1 MQGEEQ
7 GQGQGQAQDQGQ
19 VDTESGGSGSP
30 IIVIKKVSGG
40 GAHHGGAW
48 KVAFADFVTA
58 MMALFMVLWLLN
70 ANENEK
76 EAIAAYFHDPK
87 GFAEKWGSNQPGITL
102 SKDNLEG
109 LADKIQRAMME
120 LPELEKLKDNV
131 VATVTGDGLRI
142 ELLENDKG
150 MFFQS
155 GSPSPS
161 DSGRTALQTIGLE
174 LGKLPNEIIIE
185 GHTDSLQF
193 EGRENY
199 SNWELSVD
207 RANATRRILMEVGL
221 GQDRIV
227 QVRGFADVELRT
239 PDAPEDP
246 SNRRI
251 SLIIKYRDA
260 EPAPSSGKQGAAAES
275 AHRAPSGGSS
285 PVGETGGPGH

>member
-7 GQGQGQAQDQGQ
+7 ELGA
-19 VDTESGGSGSP
+19 ESGGSGPP

-40 GAHHGGAW
+40 GGHHGGAW

-70 ANENEK
+70 AGENEK

-87 GFAEKWGSNQPGITL
+87 GFADKWGGSQPGITI
-102 SKDNLEG
+102 SKDNLER
-109 LADKIQRAMME
+109 LADKIQHAMME
-120 LPELEKLKDNV
+120 LPELEQLRDNV

-142 ELLENDKG
+142 ELLENDEG

-161 DSGRTALQTIGLE
+161 DSGRTALQTIGRE
-174 LGKLPNEIIIE
+174 LDKLPNEIIIE

-207 RANATRRILMEVGL
+207 RANATRRILMEAGL
-221 GQDRIV
+221 SRDRIV
-227 QVRGFADVELRT
+227 QVRGFADVQLRT
-239 PDAPEDP
+239 PDTPEDP

-260 EPAPSSGKQGAAAES
+260 QPAPSSSAPGAA
-275 AHRAPSGGSS
+275 RRI
-285 PVGETGGPGH
+285 GPRGCLR

>member
-7 GQGQGQAQDQGQ
+7 GLGA
-19 VDTESGGSGSP
+19 ESGGSGAP

-40 GAHHGGAW
+40 GGHHGGAW

-70 ANENEK
+70 AGENEK
-76 EAIAAYFHDPK
+76 EAIAAYFHDPR
-87 GFAEKWGSNQPGITL
+87 GFADKYGGGQPGITV
-102 SKDNLEG
+102 SEDNLEG
-109 LADKIQRAMME
+109 LADKIQHAMME
-120 LPELEKLKDNV
+120 LPELEKLRDNV

-142 ELLENDKG
+142 ELLENDEG

-155 GSPSPS
+155 GSPLPS
-161 DSGRTALQTIGLE
+161 DSGRTALQTIGRE
-174 LGKLPNEIIIE
+174 LDKLPNEIIIE

-193 EGRENY
+193 EGRKNY

-207 RANATRRILMEVGL
+207 RANAARRILMGTGL

-227 QVRGFADVELRT
+227 EVRGFADVQLRT
-239 PDAPEDP
+239 PDTPEDP

-260 EPAPSSGKQGAAAES
+260 QPAPSSEGPGAAAES
-275 AHRAPSGGSS
+275 AHGAASGDSS
-285 PVGETGGPGH
+285 PVEETAGSGH

>member
-1 MQGEEQ
+1 
-7 GQGQGQAQDQGQ
+7 
-19 VDTESGGSGSP
+19 
-30 IIVIKKVSGG
+30 
-40 GAHHGGAW
+40 
-48 KVAFADFVTA
+48 
-58 MMALFMVLWLLN
+58 
-70 ANENEK
+70 
-76 EAIAAYFHDPK
+76 
-87 GFAEKWGSNQPGITL
+87 
-102 SKDNLEG
+102 
-109 LADKIQRAMME
+109 ME

-131 VATVTGDGLRI
+131 VTTVTGDGLRI

-239 PDAPEDP
+239 PGAPEDP

-260 EPAPSSGKQGAAAES
+260 EPVPSSGKQGAAAES

-285 PVGETGGPGH
+285 PAGETGGPGH

>member
-7 GQGQGQAQDQGQ
+7 EPGA
-19 VDTESGGSGSP
+19 ESGGANPP

-40 GAHHGGAW
+40 GGHHGGAW

-58 MMALFMVLWLLN
+58 MMALFMVLWLMN
-70 ANENEK
+70 SSENDK

-87 GFAEKWGSNQPGITL
+87 GFAEKWGGSQPGITI

-109 LADKIQRAMME
+109 LADKIQQALME
-120 LPELEKLKDNV
+120 LPELEELKDNV
-131 VATVTGDGLRI
+131 VSTVTGDGLRI

-161 DSGRTALQTIGLE
+161 DSGRTALQTIGRE
-174 LGKLPNEIIIE
+174 LAKLPNEIIIE

-193 EGRENY
+193 EGRKNY

-207 RANATRRILMEVGL
+207 RANTARRILMEAGL

-227 QVRGFADVELRT
+227 EVRGFADVQLRT
-239 PDAPEDP
+239 PGTPEDP

-251 SLIIKYRDA
+251 SLIIKYR
-260 EPAPSSGKQGAAAES
+260 ETQPAPSSGEQGAAAES
-275 AHRAPSGGSS
+275 AHGAPSGGSG
-285 PVGETGGPGH
+285 PAGETGGPGH

>member
-7 GQGQGQAQDQGQ
+7 EQGIGA
-19 VDTESGGSGSP
+19 ESGGPGPP

-40 GAHHGGAW
+40 AAHHGGAW

-58 MMALFMVLWLLN
+58 MMALFMVLWLMN
-70 ANENEK
+70 SNENEK

-87 GFAEKWGSNQPGITL
+87 GFAEKWGGSEPGITI
-102 SKDNLEG
+102 SKDDLEG
-109 LADKIQRAMME
+109 LADKIQHAMKE

-155 GSPSPS
+155 GSTSPS
-161 DSGRTALQTIGLE
+161 DSGRTVLRMIGGE
-174 LGKLPNEIIIE
+174 LAKLPNEIILE

-193 EGRENY
+193 TGRENY

-207 RANATRRILMEVGL
+207 RANAARRILAEAGL
-221 GQDRIV
+221 GPDRIV
-227 QVRGFADVELRT
+227 EVRGFADIKLRT
-239 PDAPEDP
+239 PDSPKDP

-251 SLIIKYRDA
+251 SLIIKYRDGQ
-260 EPAPSSGKQGAAAES
+260 PAASSEAREAAAES
-275 AHRAPSGGSS
+275 THGAPSGGSS
-285 PVGETGGPGH
+285 PAR

>member
-7 GQGQGQAQDQGQ
+7 ELGA
-19 VDTESGGSGSP
+19 ESGGSGPP

-40 GAHHGGAW
+40 GGHHGGAW

-70 ANENEK
+70 AGQDKK

-87 GFAEKWGSNQPGITL
+87 GFAEKWGGSQPGITI

-109 LADKIQRAMME
+109 LADKIQHAMME
-120 LPELEKLKDNV
+120 LPELEQLRDNV

-142 ELLENDKG
+142 ELLENDEG

-161 DSGRTALQTIGLE
+161 DSGRTALQTIGRE
-174 LGKLPNEIIIE
+174 LAKLPNEIIIE

-193 EGRENY
+193 EGRKNY

-207 RANATRRILMEVGL
+207 RANATRRILMEAGL
-221 GQDRIV
+221 GRDRIV
-227 QVRGFADVELRT
+227 QVRGFADVQLRT
-239 PDAPEDP
+239 PDTPEDP

-260 EPAPSSGKQGAAAES
+260 QPAPSSGGPGAAAES
-275 AHRAPSGGSS
+275 AHGAAAGDSS
-285 PVGETGGPGH
+285 PVEETAGSGH

>member
-1 MQGEEQ
+1 MQGE
-7 GQGQGQAQDQGQ
+7 DQGQ
-19 VDTESGGSGSP
+19 DVDTESGGSSPP

-40 GAHHGGAW
+40 GGHHGGAW

-58 MMALFMVLWLLN
+58 MMALFMVLWLMN
-70 ANENEK
+70 ANTDKK

-87 GFAEKWGSNQPGITL
+87 GFAANLGGGQPGITV

-109 LADKIQRAMME
+109 LADQIQNAMME
-120 LPELEKLKDNV
+120 LPELEKLRDNV
-131 VATVTGDGLRI
+131 VASVTGDGLRI

-155 GSPSPS
+155 GSPAPS
-161 DSGRTALQTIGLE
+161 DSGRTALQTIGRE
-174 LGKLPNEIIIE
+174 LAKLPNEIIIE

-207 RANATRRILMEVGL
+207 RANTARRILMEAGL

-227 QVRGFADVELRT
+227 EVRGFADIQLRT
-239 PDAPEDP
+239 PDTPEDP

-251 SLIIKYRDA
+251 SLIIKYR
-260 EPAPSSGKQGAAAES
+260 ETQPAPSSGEQGAAAES
-275 AHRAPSGGSS
+275 AHGAPSRGSS
-285 PVGETGGPGH
+285 SAGETAQPGH

>member
-7 GQGQGQAQDQGQ
+7 ELG
-19 VDTESGGSGSP
+19 VESGGSGAP

-40 GAHHGGAW
+40 GGHHGGAW

-58 MMALFMVLWLLN
+58 MMALFMVLWLMN
-70 ANENEK
+70 SNENDK

-87 GFAEKWGSNQPGITL
+87 GFAEKWGSNQPGITI
-102 SKDNLEG
+102 SKDNLEA
-109 LADKIQRAMME
+109 LADKIQHAMME
-120 LPELEKLKDNV
+120 LPELEELKDNV
-131 VATVTGDGLRI
+131 IATVTGDGLRI

-161 DSGRTALQTIGLE
+161 DSGRTALQTIGRE
-174 LGKLPNEIIIE
+174 LDKLPNEIIIE

-193 EGRENY
+193 EGRKNY

-207 RANATRRILMEVGL
+207 RANATRRILMEAGL

-227 QVRGFADVELRT
+227 QVRGFADVQLRT
-239 PDAPEDP
+239 PDTPEDP

-260 EPAPSSGKQGAAAES
+260 QPAPSSGEPGAAAES
-275 AHRAPSGGSS
+275 AHGAPSAGSS
-285 PVGETGGPGH
+285 PAEETAGAGH

>member
-1 MQGEEQ
+1 MQEEEGLGGEP
-7 GQGQGQAQDQGQ
+7 
-19 VDTESGGSGSP
+19 GGTPPP
-30 IIVIKKVSGG
+30 IIIKKVSGG
-40 GAHHGGAW
+40 GGHHGGAW

-58 MMALFMVLWLLN
+58 MMALFMVLWLMN
-70 ANENEK
+70 SNENEK

-87 GFAEKWGSNQPGITL
+87 GFAEKWGSSEPGITI
-102 SKDNLEG
+102 SKDELEG
-109 LADKIQRAMME
+109 LADKIQHAMKEM
-120 LPELEKLKDNV
+120 PELEELMDNV

-161 DSGRTALQTIGLE
+161 DSGRTALRTIAGE
-174 LGKLPNEIIIE
+174 LTKLPNEIIIE

-193 EGRENY
+193 TGRKNY
-199 SNWELSVD
+199 SNWEFSVD
-207 RANATRRILMEVGL
+207 RANAARRILTEAGL

-227 QVRGFADVELRT
+227 EVRGFADIKLRT
-239 PDAPEDP
+239 PGEPENP

-260 EPAPSSGKQGAAAES
+260 QPAAASERQEAAAES
-275 AHRAPSGGSS
+275 AQGVVPSGGS
-285 PVGETGGPGH
+285 GPAD

>member
-7 GQGQGQAQDQGQ
+7 ELGA
-19 VDTESGGSGSP
+19 ESGGSGPP

-40 GAHHGGAW
+40 GGHHGGAW

-70 ANENEK
+70 AGQDKK

-87 GFAEKWGSNQPGITL
+87 GFAEKWGGSQPGITI

-109 LADKIQRAMME
+109 LADKIQHAMME
-120 LPELEKLKDNV
+120 LPELEQLRDNV

-142 ELLENDKG
+142 ELLENDEG

-161 DSGRTALQTIGLE
+161 DSGRTALQTIGRE
-174 LGKLPNEIIIE
+174 LAKLPNEIIIE

-193 EGRENY
+193 EGRKNY

-207 RANATRRILMEVGL
+207 RANATRRILMEAGL
-221 GQDRIV
+221 GRDRIV
-227 QVRGFADVELRT
+227 QVRGFADVQLRT
-239 PDAPEDP
+239 PDTPEDP

-260 EPAPSSGKQGAAAES
+260 QPAPSSGGPGAAAES
-275 AHRAPSGGSS
+275 AHGATSGDSS
-285 PVGETGGPGH
+285 PVEETAGSGH

>member
-7 GQGQGQAQDQGQ
+7 ELGA
-19 VDTESGGSGSP
+19 ESGGSSPP

-40 GAHHGGAW
+40 GGHHGGAAW

-58 MMALFMVLWLLN
+58 LMALFMVLWLMN
-70 ANENEK
+70 SNENEK

-87 GFAEKWGSNQPGITL
+87 GFAEKWAGNQPGITI
-102 SKDNLEG
+102 SKDDLEA
-109 LADKIQRAMME
+109 LADKIQHAMKEM
-120 LPELEKLKDNV
+120 PELEKLKDNV
-131 VATVTGDGLRI
+131 IATVTGDGLRI
-142 ELLENDKG
+142 ELLENDEG

-155 GSPSPS
+155 GSLSPS
-161 DSGRTALQTIGLE
+161 DSGRTALQTIGRE
-174 LGKLPNEIIIE
+174 LAKLPNEIIIE

-193 EGRENY
+193 EGRKNY

-207 RANATRRILMEVGL
+207 RANTARRILMEAGL

-227 QVRGFADVELRT
+227 EVRGFADVNLRT
-239 PDAPEDP
+239 PDTPEDP

-260 EPAPSSGKQGAAAES
+260 QPAPSSGGQGAAAES
-275 AHRAPSGGSS
+275 AHGAPSSGSS
-285 PVGETGGPGH
+285 PASETAQPGH